1 MGLADKNIWESLH
14 YMNKTWKQRHTQS
27 LSDFKN
33 QQLLKVKEGKE
44 INDVLLTQFG
54 WRYLA

>member
-54 WRYLA
+54 WST